1 MKKKEKPKKPTK
13 SFLKKIRKIIF
24 WILGSVFILIA
35 IVLLLLSVLF
45 PNDKVKQILAENLQ
59 NELKREVTIQDLK
72 FNVFTGI
79 ALKGLV
85 IQERKIF
92 QEKNPFFRIEALN
105 VDYSLLPLI
114 FGKLVLNE
122 ASIKGAEVY
131 IVIKNIKEKTRY
143 NLDDLVALNFDGQAE
158 EEEIV
163 EEGGD
168 FVPPDVKKP
177 ALPIAFSL
185 GRVGIEDIKL
195 NIRDYTNPVLTA
207 EYTVDRVTALITNL
221 TSGSNP
227 FGITGGLQVSLS
239 EIKGNE
245 TPKKN
250 FNLYMGLEGKIKP
263 FDNQG
268 FLNPEAEIKIFVK
281 DFMTQGS
288 FLQTAINNGLKLALQ
303 EFIVQ
308 LDENL
313 PQINQEIKKAL
324 QPKIDEQLANMQK
337 KVADLKNN
345 QGLSKESLTKEKNE
359 IIEDFDKKIGGVL
372 DAPMESLIKRADKLP
387 DAVKDQA
394 KKEIQA
400 QKESIQ
406 KKSKEALS
414 KELDKIIAS
423 ADKEFDKQMEN
434 AKNYAAKQ
442 IDKAIE
448 IAVKEAAKQ
457 LKSWAQKL
465 EKSGLGLGFLDG
477 TLSFDGG
484 GFTLFLKNWALAL
497 REMDLQGKDLALTGL
512 ADYALVPQTGKIDM
526 TLLMNPKWDV
536 VGFLKPFQ
544 EGDKIALPLKM
555 TFNQKTGSYQLNG
568 KIIDGDKA
576 KKFALDYAVGY
587 AERLIGI
594 EGDEHTTSTQTD
606 KYIEAM
612 KKLKEGSLTGA
623 ASELGKAGEI
633 VEKYEKAKETVEKA
647 QETAKKAQN
656 TAKKGKSLLKKLK

>member
-1 MKKKEKPKKPTK
+1 MEKKEKPKKPKK
-13 SFLKKIRKIIF
+13 SFFKKIRKIIF

-35 IVLLLLSVLF
+35 IVLLLLSILF
-45 PNDKVKQILAENLQ
+45 PNEKVKQILAENLQ
-59 NELKREVTIQDLK
+59 NELKREVSIQDLK
-72 FNVFTGI
+72 FNIFTGI
-79 ALKGLV
+79 SLKGLI
-85 IQERKIF
+85 IQERKFF
-92 QEKNPFFRIEALN
+92 QEKNPFFKIEALN

-122 ASIKGAEVY
+122 ATIKGAEVY
-131 IVIKNIKEKTRY
+131 VVIKNINNKTRY
-143 NLDDLVALNFDGQAE
+143 NLDDLVTLSFDGEE
-158 EEEIV
+158 EEEII

-185 GRVGIEDIKL
+185 GRIGIEDIKL

-239 EIKGNE
+239 EIKGKE

-268 FLNPEAEIKIFVK
+268 YLNPEAEIKIFVK

-324 QPKIDEQLANMQK
+324 QPTIDSQLENMQK
-337 KVADLKNN
+337 KVENLKNN
-345 QGLSKESLTKEKNE
+345 QGLSKESLTKEKSKVL
-359 IIEDFDKKIGGVL
+359 EDFDKKIGSVL
-372 DAPMESLIKRADKLP
+372 DKPMESLIKRADKLP
-387 DAVKDQA
+387 DAVKDKA

-414 KELDKIIAS
+414 KELDKIITS

-434 AKNYAAKQ
+434 AKNFALKQ
-442 IDKAIE
+442 INKAIE
-448 IAVKEAAKQ
+448 VAVKEAAKQ

-497 REMDLQGKDLALTGL
+497 REMDLQGKDLGLTGL

-526 TLLMNPKWDV
+526 TLFMNPKWDV

-544 EGDKIALPLKM
+544 QGDKIALPLKM
-555 TFNQKTGSYQLNG
+555 TFNQKTGDYQLNG

-587 AERLIGI
+587 AERLVGI
-594 EGDEHTTSTQTD
+594 EGDDHTTSNQTD
-606 KYIEAM
+606 KYMKAM
-612 KKLKEGSLTGA
+612 NKLKEGSLTGA
-623 ASELGKAGEI
+623 ASQFGKAGEI
-633 VEKYEKAKETVEKA
+633 IEKYEKAQEAAKKA
-647 QETAKKAQN
+647 KETAKKAKD
-656 TAKKGKSLLKKLK
+656 TAKKGKGLLKKLKK